1 SQTVSKYISQD
12 ESRAD
17 SVKAKALKLQV
28 AFGGILALGFFL
40 LAPLIAANL
49 NDARLTGYLRLAALI
64 PLSYA
69 FYSVFTGYFNGQ
81 KKFLTQ
87 AALDA
92 TYSTLKLACIVLL
105 VWAGYGVAGGISGF
119 ALAAAIVLGL
129 SAMV

>member
-1 SQTVSKYISQD
+1 
-12 ESRAD
+12 
-17 SVKAKALKLQV
+17 
-28 AFGGILALGFFL
+28 
-40 LAPLIAANL
+40 L

-92 TYSTLKLACIVLL
+92 TYSTLKLACIVVL

-129 SAMV
+129 SAMVAGRGVPGGEVRAKELFAFQFYLLAFTLVLN